1 MTRFILPLAV
11 GVLLLAGC
19 SNSGGGTSD
28 SPAGPARADTQS
40 EGRANQ
46 AEPGQDQMQPEAAQ
60 QQAQPGGEQ
69 QQPAPPKEGTGDTS
83 NTAPQQ
89 PIEGRSLIFRAQMS
103 VRVENVGKAADQ
115 LNSMATTAGGFISS
129 EKRAI
134 SEDESQATIVVR
146 IPSKQYAGIMEKISK
161 ELGRELSRGS
171 NVEDVTEAIVDL
183 DTRIAAQKA
192 SVESVRRMFERAASL
207 QEVVLLEKELNQRQ
221 AELASL
227 EAKKK
232 RLDDLVALS
241 TITVTLVG
249 PNTVIEPEPQEQDT
263 FLTGLKHGWNA
274 LVETLRLVSVVLG
287 FVLPFLLLAGVAL
300 LVLIWLL
307 RLRRRGVKA
316 VPPSPAEQAGQ
327 AD

>member
-1 MTRFILPLAV
+1 MRPVRYHMKRFILPLAI
-11 GVLLLAGC
+11 GMLLISGC
-19 SNSGGGTSD
+19 SASDKADQTSSGS
-28 SPAGPARADTQS
+28 A
-40 EGRANQ
+40 
-46 AEPGQDQMQPEAAQ
+46 PEAARQNEGAADQSQPQ
-60 QQAQPGGEQ
+60 QGQQGQPQQGQPGAG
-69 QQPAPPKEGTGDTS
+69 QPAPPKEGAGDTS
-83 NTAPQQ
+83 TTAPQQ
-89 PIEGRSLIFRAQMS
+89 PIEGRSLIFRADMS
-103 VRVENVGKAADQ
+103 VRVENVSKAADQ

-129 EKRAI
+129 EKRSI
-134 SEDESQATIVVR
+134 GEDESQATITVR

-192 SVESVRRMFERAASL
+192 SVESVRRMFERATTL
-207 QEVVLLEKELNQRQ
+207 QDVVLLEKELNQRQ
-221 AELASL
+221 ADLATL

-249 PNTVIEPEPQEQDT
+249 PNTTIEPEPEEQDT
-263 FLTGLKHGWNA
+263 FLTGLKNGWNA
-274 LVETLRLVSVVLG
+274 LVEAMRLASVVFG
-287 FVLPFLLLAGVAL
+287 YILPFLVIAGIPL

-307 RLRRRGVKA
+307 RIRGRGVQ
-316 VPPSPAEQAGQ
+316 PGRAGQ